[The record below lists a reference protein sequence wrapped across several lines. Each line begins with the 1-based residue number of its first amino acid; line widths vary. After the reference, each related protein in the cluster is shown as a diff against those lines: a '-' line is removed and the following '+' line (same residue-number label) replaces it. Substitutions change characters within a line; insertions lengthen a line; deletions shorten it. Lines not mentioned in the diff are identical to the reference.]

1 MRVMGLIMRQ
11 DRSRGERLQ
20 CDVPPVV
27 ALLTDFGL
35 LDHYVGAMKGAIL
48 CVCPEAT
55 IVDVTH
61 EVPAHD
67 VAAGALALDAAYR
80 HFPDGTAFAA
90 VVDPGVG
97 SERRPIAA
105 RAGRWLF
112 VGPDNGLFTYVLE
125 ADPRAR
131 VRLIANPRL
140 VRVPTSPVFHGRDLF
155 GPVAARLAAGLALDD
170 VGPAVTDPVRLEPP
184 PKARTEDGWTGAVL
198 HVDRFGN
205 MTTNLL
211 EADLAPLAEGSPE
224 ALEVRLGPA
233 VLPLVRSYSDVAPGR
248 PCALVGSSGRLEI
261 AVRLGRAAD
270 MPGAG
275 PGARVLVRRRPGG
288 VLHSRAR

>member
-1 MRVMGLIMRQ
+1 M
-11 DRSRGERLQ
+11 
-20 CDVPPVV
+20 PAVV

-35 LDHYVGAMKGAIL
+35 VDHYVGAMKGAIL
-48 CVCPEAT
+48 SACPEAT

-80 HFPDGTAFAA
+80 FFPAGTVFAA

-97 SERRPIAA
+97 SERRAIAA
-105 RAGRWLF
+105 RAASWLF

-125 ADPRAR
+125 SDPSAR
-131 VRLIANPRL
+131 VHRIANPGL
-140 VRVPTSPVFHGRDLF
+140 VRVPTSPVFHGRDVF
-155 GPVAARLAAGLALDD
+155 GPVAGRLAGGLALDE
-170 VGPAVTDPVRLEPP
+170 VGPVVTDPIRLEPP
-184 PKARTEDGWTGAVL
+184 PTARTEEGWSGAVV

-205 MTTNLL
+205 LTTNLR
-211 EADLAPLAEGSPE
+211 ERDLAALGTGRLD
-224 ALEVRLGPA
+224 ALEVHLGPA

-261 AVRLGRAAD
+261 AVRLGRAAAL
-270 MPGAG
+270 PGARE
-275 PGARVLVRRRPGG
+275 GARVLVRLRPGA
-288 VLHSRAR
+288 VLNSPAR